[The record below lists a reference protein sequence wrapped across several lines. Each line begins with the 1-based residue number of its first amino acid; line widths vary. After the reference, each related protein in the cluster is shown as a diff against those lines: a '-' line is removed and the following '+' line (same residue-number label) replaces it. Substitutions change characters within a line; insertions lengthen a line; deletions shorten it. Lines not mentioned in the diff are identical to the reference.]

1 MKVLRSWLDEFG
13 PISRAA
19 RTPERLAEAMTALGL
34 AVEDVA
40 HVGAPVPGVVVARVL
55 RTERHPQAD
64 RVQRVW
70 VDAGDGERHVW
81 CGAFNMSPGDLVPLA
96 TLGTTMPDGRAIA
109 RREILGVAS
118 EGMLCSAA
126 ELGLG
131 ADGGG
136 IAILPAGLRPGR
148 DAFAALGIR
157 PDVVYDLDVTRNR
170 PDATGHLGVARDLAA
185 HLRVRFAP
193 PAGDRARRGARR
205 TLPVRIVDRRRCARF
220 HVSVMSGVVV
230 GPSPAH
236 LQRRLAHA
244 GMRPINNVVDASNLV
259 MLETNQPT
267 HAYDAARLTR
277 GFRIRLARDGETIAT
292 LDGATRACTEDD
304 LLICDG
310 ADVPVGIAG
319 VMGGRDSE
327 ISDATTE
334 IALEAAWFAPAGIR
348 RTSQRMALRTEA
360 SARFERG
367 VDPMGVD
374 HAVSRFAAILRESC
388 PGLVVHAGAADPR
401 TPHLPRP
408 ARASLRPAQV
418 GRILGTPMG
427 VAAIRATLGRI
438 GFAVRG
444 SGARLSVT
452 IPTWRPDCATEI
464 DLIEELARHHGYAR
478 LGRVVPP
485 AARAGGLSPLQARR
499 RALRRAVLA
508 LGASEVMPNPFLDP
522 AEHARAGVP
531 DAEALR
537 LANPLVAEESVL
549 RVSLRPGLLRAIA
562 SNQSY
567 GARDVALY
575 ELGHVYPRGGAE
587 PAGRRGGAGAGEGA
601 SALPDEREH
610 LCIVW
615 AGRDAGAAAGWWAEL
630 SALLGAGAQLD
641 QRRVPPGYHP
651 TRSATLA
658 RGPRVLGHVGE
669 IDPAVLARYGIEG
682 RVACL
687 ELDAGALLAEET
699 RVPTARVV
707 SRYPASDFDL
717 AFVAPAGVT
726 ADALRR
732 ALRTA
737 AGALAEDVA
746 LFDVYRRDGER
757 SLAYRVRLRSGER
770 TLTDADVAGVRTQ
783 CIAAATRL
791 GATLR
796 G

>member
-1 MKVLRSWLDEFG
+1 MRVLRSWLDEFG

-19 RTPERLAEAMTALGL
+19 RTPERLAEVLTSLGL
-34 AVEDVA
+34 AVESTT
-40 HVGAPVPGVVVARVL
+40 HVGAPVPGVVVARVV
-55 RTERHPQAD
+55 RTERHPKAD
-64 RVQRVW
+64 KVQRVW

-81 CGAFNMSPGDLVPLA
+81 CGAFNMAPGDLVPLA

-126 ELGLG
+126 ELGIG
-131 ADGGG
+131 TGDEG
-136 IAILPAGLRPGR
+136 IAILPPGLRPGR

-157 PDVVYDLDVTRNR
+157 PDVVYELDVTRNR

-193 PAGDRARRGARR
+193 PAGDRARRGPRR
-205 TLPVRIVDRRRCARF
+205 TLPVRILDRRRCAR
-220 HVSVMSGVVV
+220 VRLTVMSGVVV

-244 GMRPINNVVDASNLV
+244 GMRPINNVVDATNLA

-267 HAYDAARLTR
+267 HAYDAARLAR
-277 GFRIRLARDGETIAT
+277 GLRIRLARVGETIAT
-292 LDGATRACTEDD
+292 LDGATRTCTDDD

-319 VMGGRDSE
+319 VMGGLDSE
-327 ISDATTE
+327 ISATTTE
-334 IALEAAWFAPAGIR
+334 IALEAAWFEPSGIR

-367 VDPMGVD
+367 VDPLGID
-374 HAVSRFAAILRESC
+374 HAVARVAAILRESC

-408 ARASLRPAQV
+408 RRATLRVAQV
-418 GRILGTPMG
+418 GRILGTPMTA
-427 VAAIRATLGRI
+427 AAIRTTLGRM

-444 SGARLSVT
+444 AGPRLSVVV
-452 IPTWRPDCATEI
+452 PTWRPDVAAEI

-485 AARAGGLSPLQARR
+485 AARAGALSPLQLRR
-499 RALRRAVLA
+499 RTLRRAVLA
-508 LGASEVMPNPFLDP
+508 LGASEVMPQPFLDP

-531 DAEALR
+531 DGEALH

-562 SNQSY
+562 SNQSF
-567 GARDVALY
+567 GTREPFLS
-575 ELGHVYPRGGAE
+575 ELGHVYPRGAA
-587 PAGRRGGAGAGEGA
+587 PAAAG
-601 SALPDEREH
+601 SLPDEREH
-610 LCIVW
+610 LCIMR
-615 AGRDAGAAAGWWAEL
+615 AGADAGEATAWWAEL
-630 SALLGAGAQLD
+630 AAVMGVGAQLD

-658 RGPRVLGHVGE
+658 RGPREVGHVGE

-687 ELDAGALLAEET
+687 ELDAGALLAET
-699 RVPTARVV
+699 PRVPTARPV
-707 SRYPASDFDL
+707 SRYPASDVDL
-717 AFVAPAGVT
+717 AFVAPADVT
-726 ADALRR
+726 AEALRK

-757 SLAYRVRLRSGER
+757 SLAFRVRLRSAER
-770 TLTDADVAGVRTQ
+770 TLTDADLASARDA
-783 CIAAATRL
+783 CIAAASRL

-796 G
+796 A